1 MRTLSAR
8 LVAIELVFLLVA
20 LLSIGLTLYL
30 SWTLE
35 GSAAAINDAG
45 SLRMRAYHVAALV
58 RDADRDHA
66 AWEAVQLDMVLERLR
81 AGDPARPLA
90 LPNTAGVREQLDVLE
105 SAWADLKPRLIDHET
120 TVALAEID
128 GFVLT
133 VDEFVKR
140 IEQANATSTE
150 LLRGAQLG
158 LLALAIIG
166 TVALIYLS
174 FMFVIRPIARL
185 SEGIARM
192 RHGELSVRV
201 PVESRDEFGA
211 LTQGFN
217 DMAEALQE
225 SYRTLEARV
234 LEKTR
239 DLARQNQQLAML
251 YDMTAFL
258 STALT
263 VDDLCRGFVAR
274 VVRAYD
280 AVGGTVRLR
289 NTHDGSVH
297 IIASDGVSQDFL
309 AGERCLPD
317 DACACGAAIQQT
329 RSVIHLVRKA
339 DARFDLPYCRNER
352 FESVVAVPIDFRH
365 NAIGVFNLFFASPRE
380 LAPDERHL
388 LETLGQHLGV
398 AIENLRLIARE
409 REVAV
414 FEERNHLA
422 QQLHD
427 SIAQSLAFLNLQTQ
441 MLDDALKQ
449 QDPAR
454 STKHLAE
461 IKTGVQEC
469 YADVRE
475 LLTHFRTRVG
485 DESLEEA
492 LHSIF
497 ARFER
502 QTGIPVA
509 FSSSGNAHALSPDHE
524 LQLIHIAQ
532 EALSNIR
539 KHSACTRVEVS
550 LRRGPAYELRV
561 RDDGCGFD
569 PQASRR
575 EEHVG
580 LRIMQERSERVGGTL
595 EVRSQ
600 PGAGTEIL
608 LRVPLAQPQPA

>member
-20 LLSIGLTLYL
+20 LRSIGLTLYL

-239 DLARQNQQLAML
+239 DLARQNQQL
-251 YDMTAFL
+251 
-258 STALT
+258 
-263 VDDLCRGFVAR
+263 
-274 VVRAYD
+274 
-280 AVGGTVRLR
+280 
-289 NTHDGSVH
+289 
-297 IIASDGVSQDFL
+297 
-309 AGERCLPD
+309 
-317 DACACGAAIQQT
+317 
-329 RSVIHLVRKA
+329 
-339 DARFDLPYCRNER
+339 
-352 FESVVAVPIDFRH
+352 
-365 NAIGVFNLFFASPRE
+365 
-380 LAPDERHL
+380 
-388 LETLGQHLGV
+388 
-398 AIENLRLIARE
+398 
-409 REVAV
+409 
-414 FEERNHLA
+414 
-422 QQLHD
+422 
-427 SIAQSLAFLNLQTQ
+427 
-441 MLDDALKQ
+441 
-449 QDPAR
+449 
-454 STKHLAE
+454 
-461 IKTGVQEC
+461 
-469 YADVRE
+469 
-475 LLTHFRTRVG
+475 
-485 DESLEEA
+485 
-492 LHSIF
+492 
-497 ARFER
+497 
-502 QTGIPVA
+502 
-509 FSSSGNAHALSPDHE
+509 
-524 LQLIHIAQ
+524 
-532 EALSNIR
+532 
-539 KHSACTRVEVS
+539 
-550 LRRGPAYELRV
+550 
-561 RDDGCGFD
+561 
-569 PQASRR
+569 
-575 EEHVG
+575 
-580 LRIMQERSERVGGTL
+580 
-595 EVRSQ
+595 
-600 PGAGTEIL
+600 
-608 LRVPLAQPQPA
+608 